1 MLSRLKKI
9 AKQLHSISPISFSR
23 NETYDHLTKKIIQ
36 GLTKSNGG
44 CIDIGAHEG
53 KILQCMLTYLPNAT
67 HYAFEPI
74 PILFERLKINFAN
87 KAIISATAI
96 SNENNTC
103 HFNLVLTNMAYSGLH
118 KRAYDKAE
126 TDTIIDV
133 RTAKLDSIIPSSE
146 KISLIKIDVEG
157 AELLVLK
164 GAKNTINKS
173 KPLILFECGKAGGD
187 AYDFTANEVY
197 DLLNNDYQYA
207 IYTLTNWLQ
216 KKEST
221 NKKQFNHFFDTG
233 KEFFFLAAPKYL

>member
-1 MLSRLKKI
+1 MLRHLKKI

-23 NETYDHLTKKIIQ
+23 NETYDRLTKKIIQ
-36 GLTKSNGG
+36 GLSTYNGT

-53 KILQCMLTYLPNAT
+53 KILDWMLTYLPNAT

-74 PILFERLKINFAN
+74 PVLYERLKLQFAD
-87 KAIISATAI
+87 KAIISPAAI
-96 SNENNTC
+96 GNENTTSN
-103 HFNLVLTNMAYSGLH
+103 FNLVLTNMAYSGLN

-126 TDTIIDV
+126 TDTTIQV
-133 RTAKLDSIIPSSE
+133 QTAKLDSIIPISE

-157 AELLVLK
+157 AEFLVLK
-164 GAKNTINKS
+164 GAKNTINNN

-187 AYDFTANEVY
+187 AYHFTANEVF
-197 DLLNNDYQYA
+197 DLLSNDYRYT

-221 NKKQFNHFFDTG
+221 NKKQFNTYFDTG
-233 KEFFFLAAPKYL
+233 KEFFFLAAPNHL